1 MKKLILFLLFSSFIF
16 SNTLYTS
23 NTFSGISTKKGK
35 AAFGLFATYSNI
47 ESYFS
52 SSDINSDS
60 NREPFALKTLNLE
73 YITKSGLEIGLSYT
87 TFDEDSLLTKNTLI
101 GYHFKSKS
109 NKTNGFISYKM
120 GNVEYKDSSNPN
132 ITFESLSLGIYSGK
146 GFWYKLEH
154 IEFEQNDEDLDQI
167 EPKNYMSFGQLWNK
181 KGFVVGLSYTAE
193 IIENDDE
200 DESEDAVLDKLKQGD
215 LSFTIGFAI

>member
-1 MKKLILFLLFSSFIF
+1 MKKVLLFLVFSNFIF

-23 NTFSGISTKKGK
+23 NTFSGISAKKGK

-87 TFDEDSLLTKNTLI
+87 TFDEDSILTKNTLI
-101 GYHFKSKS
+101 GYHFKGKD
-109 NKTNGFISYKM
+109 NITNCFISYKM
-120 GNVEYKDSSNPN
+120 GNIENKASSDLNMN
-132 ITFESLSLGIYSGK
+132 FESLSLGIYSGK

-154 IEFEQNDEDLDQI
+154 IEFEQNDEASDEI
-167 EPKNYMSFGQLWNK
+167 KPKNYMSFGQLWNK

-200 DESEDAVLDKLKQGD
+200 NEDAVLDKLKQGD

>member
-1 MKKLILFLLFSSFIF
+1 MKKLILFLVFSNFIF

-52 SSDINSDS
+52 SSEINSAS
-60 NREPFALKTLNLE
+60 NRSPFALKTLNLE
-73 YITKSGLEIGLSYT
+73 YITKSGLEIALSYT

-101 GYHFKSKS
+101 GYHFKSKN

-120 GNVEYKDSSNPN
+120 GNVEFKDSSTPHIN
-132 ITFESLSLGIYSGK
+132 FESLSLGIYSGK

-154 IEFEQNDEDLDQI
+154 IEFEQNDEDLDEI

-200 DESEDAVLDKLKQGD
+200 DENEDAVLDKLKQGD

>member
-73 YITKSGLEIGLSYT
+73 YITKSGLEIGLSFT
-87 TFDEDSLLTKNTLI
+87 TFDEDSLLTKNTII
-101 GYHFKSKS
+101 GYHFKSKN

-120 GNVEYKDSSNPN
+120 GNIEYKDSSTPHIN
-132 ITFESLSLGIYSGK
+132 FESLSLGIYSGK

-154 IEFEQNDEDLDQI
+154 IEFEQNDEDLGQI

-200 DESEDAVLDKLKQGD
+200 DENEDAVLDKLKQGD

>member
-1 MKKLILFLLFSSFIF
+1 MKKTILFLLFSSFIF
-16 SNTLYTS
+16 NNTLYTS

-52 SSDINSDS
+52 SNDINSAS
-60 NREPFALKTLNLE
+60 NRNPFALKTLNLE

-101 GYHFKSKS
+101 GYHFKSKN

-120 GNVEYKDSSNPN
+120 GNIENKVSSDLNMN
-132 ITFESLSLGIYSGK
+132 FESLSLGIYSGK

-154 IEFEQNDEDLDQI
+154 IEFEQNDEDLDEI

-200 DESEDAVLDKLKQGD
+200 DENEDAVLDKLKQGD